1 MVACTGPQLHAR
13 PVKNVGSA
21 PADGW
26 KQAITSSIRT
36 CSRRFTNR
44 PLHSLSSIL
53 TPPQILLTWN
63 SI

>member
-1 MVACTGPQLHAR
+1 MVACSALSCMDG

-53 TPPQILLTWN
+53 RN